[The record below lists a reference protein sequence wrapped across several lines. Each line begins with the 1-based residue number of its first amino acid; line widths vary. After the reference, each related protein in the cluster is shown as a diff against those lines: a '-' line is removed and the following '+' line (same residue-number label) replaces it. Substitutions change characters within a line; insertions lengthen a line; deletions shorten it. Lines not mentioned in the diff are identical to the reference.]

1 MKPQPRPAL
10 KRADDAELH
19 PALSMEPTQL
29 PTRLAK
35 DLAGQQLAT
44 AQAAQDR
51 AGKDRSGKE
60 TRKPAGNS
68 ERRKPD
74 SGKFAKSQKGSK
86 PFQSAGQATSDS
98 LRGKSGKSGKS
109 AKQVRL
115 DIQVPKKLRKELRAI
130 AKHSGSSVDSIVTN
144 ALTDWLGDPRRW

>member
-19 PALSMEPTQL
+19 PALSVEPTQL

-35 DLAGQQLAT
+35 DLAAQQRA
-44 AQAAQDR
+44 AGQAATDR
-51 AGKDRSGKE
+51 AGKSAG
-60 TRKPAGNS
+60 KPAGKADK
-68 ERRKPD
+68 RKPD
-74 SGKFAKSQKGSK
+74 SGRFAKSEKGSK

-98 LRGKSGKSGKS
+98 LRGKSDKR

-115 DIQVPKKLRKELRAI
+115 DVQVPKKLRKELRAI
-130 AKHSGSSVDSIVTN
+130 AKHSGSSVDSIVTH
-144 ALTDWLGDPRRW
+144 ALNDWLGDPRRW